1 MFIYGLAAFFNKTSR
16 EITMSR
22 KIVRNTSV
30 STALLLASM
39 AYAQPTLTEDFGTLT
54 NGVPVTRSISVA
66 PNQILWYKLTLP
78 VALPAG
84 ATAAEYLDIRTHGA
98 GLTITDTEIALYD
111 SVGNFASGSSATS
124 TDDDDGPGLASAL
137 SYGAVCA
144 VRPNLDAPNA
154 AGVDGNGRDG
164 GLAAGDYY
172 LAVVRFN
179 STFATPWAPT
189 PPTTGTTG
197 AMQLDVDYGTSGPQ
211 PAPNFTAGAASPSG
225 VPAGSNV
232 LLTATVAPCGAA
244 GLVTTIDLSPIGGPS
259 NAQMFDDGTNGDVT
273 PGNNVWSLAYAVPG
287 ATATGAYNLTVTG
300 TNGDSLVGNRDI
312 AMNVI
317 GPPAVLTP
325 DGGGVY
331 TEIEDND
338 NKSRANIIT
347 TMVNGQ
353 SITGTSTGTSTI
365 TAGNASADN
374 FRIKT
379 APAALGIYQHQL
391 SLDSATNSHTGTIR
405 GLTQTAR
412 VPNAGSDAVIQTSST
427 ATSPARTNKWYGFG
441 KSEEIFYRVTGT
453 TATTANYVASY
464 SVTPVSPI
472 DAGDFFEGSITIDR
486 GGHTTDVDFIVYDSN
501 FDPVPTYSND
511 EPNALTRNYPIG
523 TYYVA
528 WSNFNT
534 CNDQPAPSDDTW
546 QTGNLMDFPNVVA
559 NSSTANVA
567 NMGIRFT
574 DLTAAPVT
582 VAAAR
587 PGFFE
592 VTWVRFDV
600 VPLTTPT
607 NPVGSGSASP
617 ASAQITGNVLLTVSV
632 SPGLNPPS
640 TNITVVGDLSSIN
653 GASSQTFY
661 DDGTNGDVTPGDNI
675 FSFSTALNEP
685 LSAGPA
691 SVPFTVADGE
701 ARSSN
706 GAINFTL
713 TAAPTGGC
721 CIAGA
726 CSVTSQYSCVTGG
739 GTYNGNGTDCGA
751 VNYSMSDGGG
761 TFSSIAGTGTLLTTV
776 SNCDDC
782 SQLITLPFTFNIY
795 ENAYTEC
802 RVISNGN
809 VQFGT
814 SNSTTF
820 SNSAIPS
827 TATPNNA
834 LYPLW
839 DDYDTSDTTGFGQGD
854 IYTQEVGTAPNR
866 QFIIEWNNVTQYR
879 QGGTFNATSENFQ
892 VVLFEGTN
900 NVEFRYGVIS
910 PINTTNTGQ
919 GTGIDASGGDATIGI
934 ENAAGTSAVSIPSN
948 GFTGTTQTITYSN
961 ANPCAPVCGTA
972 DFDGD
977 GDTGTD
983 ADIEA
988 FFACLAGNCCATCF
1002 ELGADFNADGD
1013 VGTDADIESFFRVL
1027 AGGPC

>member
-1 MFIYGLAAFFNKTSR
+1 
-16 EITMSR
+16 MSR

-30 STALLLASM
+30 SAAMLLATM
-39 AYAQPTLTEDFGTLT
+39 AYAQPTLTEDFGTLV
-54 NGVPVTRSISVA
+54 NGTLVSRSVSVG
-66 PNQILWYKLTLP
+66 PSQILWYKLNLP
-78 VALPAG
+78 VAIAAG
-84 ATAAEYLDIRTHGA
+84 TNVDYLDIRTHGA
-98 GLTITDTEIALYD
+98 GGTITDTEIALYD
-111 SVGNFASGSSATS
+111 SVGNFASGAAGTS
-124 TDDDDGPGLASAL
+124 TDDDDGPGLGSAL
-137 SYGAVCA
+137 SYGATCP
-144 VRPNLDAPNA
+144 VRRNDDAPNLSGA
-154 AGVDGNGRDG
+154 FGNGRDG
-164 GLAAGDYY
+164 GLPAGDYY

-189 PPTTGTTG
+189 VPTTGTTG
-197 AMQLDVDYGTSGPQ
+197 PMTLEVDFATS
-211 PAPNFTAGAASPSG
+211 PALEAPIFTAGAGAPTNPS
-225 VPAGSNV
+225 AGANV
-232 LLTATVAPCGAA
+232 LLTATLNPHCSGASVSA
-244 GLVTTIDLSPIGGPS
+244 VTIDLSAIGGS
-259 NAQMFDDGTNGDVT
+259 STQQMFDDGTNGDVT
-273 PGNNVWSLAYAVPG
+273 PGNNVYSYAYTVPG
-287 ATATGAYNLTVTG
+287 ATAPGAYSLLATVTNSNSLTDTRSIPLTV
-300 TNGDSLVGNRDI
+300 L
-312 AMNVI
+312 

-347 TMVNGQ
+347 NMVNGQ
-353 SITGTSTGTSTI
+353 SITGTSTGTSTL
-365 TAGNASADN
+365 TAGNGSSDN

-379 APAALGIYQHQL
+379 EPAALGIYLHQM
-391 SLDSATNSHTGTIR
+391 SLNSATNSHTGTLR
-405 GLTQTAR
+405 GLSQTSR
-412 VPNAGSDAVIQTSST
+412 VPNLGSDAVVQTSST
-427 ATSPARTNKWYGFG
+427 TSSPARTNKWYGFG
-441 KSEEIFYRVTGT
+441 KSEEVIYRVTGT
-453 TATTANYVASY
+453 SSTIEPYTASY
-464 SVTPVSPI
+464 SRTPVTTV
-472 DAGDFFEGSITIDR
+472 DAGQFFEGNITIDR
-486 GGHTTDVDFIVYDSN
+486 GGHTSDTDFIVFDSN
-501 FDPVPTYSND
+501 LDPIPGYAND
-511 EPNALTRNYPIG
+511 NPNALTRSFAPG
-523 TYYVA
+523 TYYIA
-528 WSNFNT
+528 WSNANT
-534 CNDQPAPSDDTW
+534 ANDQPAPADDTV
-546 QTGNLMDFPNVVA
+546 TSANLMDFPNVVA
-559 NSSTANVA
+559 NSSTTTFANLGV
-567 NMGIRFT
+567 RFT
-574 DLTAAPVT
+574 DVMNTPT
-582 VAAAR
+582 TIAAAKSA
-587 PGFFE
+587 FFDVVWIE
-592 VTWVRFDV
+592 FDV
-600 VPLTTPT
+600 VPLTSPT
-607 NPVGSGSASP
+607 NPVGSGSATPS
-617 ASAQITGNVLLTVSV
+617 SAQITGNVLLTVSV
-632 SPGLNPPS
+632 TPGLNPPS
-640 TNITVVGDLSSIN
+640 SAITVVGNLSSIN
-653 GASSQTFY
+653 GSSTQTFF
-661 DDGTNGDVTPGDNI
+661 DNGTNGDVTAGDNI
-675 FSFSTALNEP
+675 FSYSATLTEP
-685 LSAGPA
+685 LTAGPA

-726 CSVTSQYSCVTGG
+726 CSVTSQYNCVTGG

-751 VNYSMSDGGG
+751 VNYTMSDGGG
-761 TFSSIAGTGTLLTTV
+761 TFSSISGTGTLLTTV

-782 SQLITLPFTFNIY
+782 SQLITLPFAFNMY

-820 SNSAIPS
+820 TNSAIPS
-827 TATPNNA
+827 TGTPNNA

-839 DDYDTSDTTGFGQGD
+839 DDFDTSDTTGFGQGD

-879 QGGTFNATSENFQ
+879 QGGVFGATSENFQ

-900 NVEFRYGVIS
+900 NVEFRYGAIS

-988 FFACLAGNCCATCF
+988 FFACLAGNCCATCY
-1002 ELGADFNADGD
+1002 EGGADFNADGD
-1013 VGTDADIESFFRVL
+1013 TGTDADIESFFRVL